1 MGVSVG
7 ERGKSGWVYDAF
19 VEDECVAFDACD
31 DPKMFGGGVP
41 PEEVRVDHVD
51 VASSVQWLRDEVLK
65 HDVIVQL
72 LCTTDVEGESSDFA
86 ADFAL
91 TGLVAVIFGTRR
103 GEFCDDVLVIEFVR
117 HFP

>member
-1 MGVSVG
+1 
-7 ERGKSGWVYDAF
+7 
-19 VEDECVAFDACD
+19 
-31 DPKMFGGGVP
+31 MFGGGIS
-41 PEEVRVDHVD
+41 PEEVRVDHID
-51 VASSVQWLRDEVLK
+51 VASLVQWLCDFIEEVLT

-103 GEFCDDVLVIEFVR
+103 GEFCDDVTVIEFVR
-117 HFP
+117 HFS